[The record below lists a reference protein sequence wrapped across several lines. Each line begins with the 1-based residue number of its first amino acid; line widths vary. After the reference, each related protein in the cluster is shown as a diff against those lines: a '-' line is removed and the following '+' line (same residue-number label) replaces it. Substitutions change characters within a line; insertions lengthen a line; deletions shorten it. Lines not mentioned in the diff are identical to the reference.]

1 MIDLL
6 PQIENG
12 QIVEEKKDI
21 YSPFWEHKKEN
32 VFHPTLFNKF
42 ANQSKK
48 NKRGKGARITY
59 A

>member
-1 MIDLL
+1 MTDLL

-21 YSPFWEHKKEN
+21 YQPFWEYHKKEE
-32 VFHPTLFNKF
+32 FTPTLFAKF
-42 ANQSKK
+42 AGQ
-48 NKRGKGARITY
+48 KRRSRKGAKITY